1 MTQDTVAVVGL
12 GRMGAAMAGTL
23 SQAGLDLVLYNRTRA
38 VAERVAEAT
47 RSIVAATPQEAAEAA
62 GIVVS
67 TLADDQAVRDV
78 FSGPVGIAAGL
89 QPGAVALEM
98 STIDPDVV
106 DEIGA
111 LVDATEAELVDA
123 PVSGSVQLV
132 EQGSLT
138 VMAGG
143 EADAIAR
150 AGPVLDVLAARV
162 FHVGPR
168 GSGATTKLAVNALVH
183 GINGSLAEALV
194 LAEKAGVDRA
204 TAYEVFAAGAGG
216 APFVHYKQA
225 AYLDPD
231 TAAVAF
237 SLDLVAKDLDLI
249 TGLGTRVGVPM
260 PIAEAG
266 LALSRRAIDDGLGDR
281 DMSALAVYLRRATD
295 D

>member
-1 MTQDTVAVVGL
+1 MTQDTVAVVGM

-23 SQAGLDLVLYNRTRA
+23 SQAGFDLMLYNRTRA
-38 VAERVAEAT
+38 LAEQVVEAT
-47 RSIVAATPQEAAEAA
+47 GGVVAATPREAAEAA
-62 GIVVS
+62 GIVIS
-67 TLADDQAVRDV
+67 TLADDHAVRDV
-78 FSGPVGIAAGL
+78 FGGRDGIAAGL

-98 STIDPDVV
+98 STIDPETVH
-106 DEIGA
+106 EIGS
-111 LVDATEAELVDA
+111 LVDATDAQLVDA

-143 EADAIAR
+143 EAAALAR
-150 AGPVLDVLAARV
+150 AGPVLDALAARV

-168 GSGATTKLAVNALVH
+168 GFGATTKLAVNALVA

-194 LAEKAGVDRA
+194 LAETAGVDRA

-231 TAAVAF
+231 SAPVAF

-260 PIAEAG
+260 AIAEAG
-266 LALSRRAIDDGLGDR
+266 LALARRAIDDGLGER